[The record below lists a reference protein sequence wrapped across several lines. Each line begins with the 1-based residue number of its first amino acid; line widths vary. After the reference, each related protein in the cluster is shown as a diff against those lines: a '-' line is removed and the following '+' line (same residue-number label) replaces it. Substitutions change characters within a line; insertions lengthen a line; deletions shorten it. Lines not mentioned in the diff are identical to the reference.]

1 MILFENDTSFRAL
14 TAPGYFNFSDSQ
26 SADTAKYVAWFDALT
41 DYIKLHAIRFDNFFR
56 LWKTFDYSSCTI
68 NRTPYV
74 EYLLRLYGIQWFN
87 GSDED
92 AVKVI
97 GLVSRSYVQS
107 TIANLQYLLTALSQ
121 VPLSWTN
128 GIAQVASGGK
138 KPAIFAENL
147 IIFSTSVGLPA
158 TPAPQVYPDK
168 SWISPV
174 GWTKQPSSA
183 TYLSRGYL
191 SSGNIVWSAPI
202 STSTAFKYT
211 TVSTLGTLPGTP
223 STGDVAIVA
232 DDSSGDYGSV
242 YYYDGST
249 WRKNS
254 TPNSYQGSVGQVDA
268 RAVFAPDPD
277 TTQIS
282 SSIQPPVLGPSQGY
296 GIYGSLSTFEI
307 GTLQIY
313 ILVDL
318 TTEGNNNLSII
329 MYLLRKLK
337 PTIDRMF
344 LNYSINGVG
353 EYQVEIFDSG
363 AVT

>member
-14 TAPGYFNFSDSQ
+14 TAPGYFDFSDSQ
-26 SADTAKYVAWFDALT
+26 SEDTAKYVAWFDALT
-41 DYIKLHAIRFDNFFR
+41 EYIKANATRFDNFFR
-56 LWKTFDYSSCTI
+56 LWKTCDYSVCTI

-74 EYLLRLYGIQWFN
+74 EYLLRYYGLQWFN
-87 GSDED
+87 GNDTD
-92 AVKVI
+92 AVKII

-107 TIANLQYLLTALSQ
+107 TIENIQYLLLALSE

-128 GIAQVASGGK
+128 GIAQIASGGK

-147 IIFSTSVGLPA
+147 IIFSNSGSLPA

-168 SWISPV
+168 SWTAPA

-191 SSGNIVWSAPI
+191 SAGNIVWSAPI
-202 STSTAFKYT
+202 STATAFLYT
-211 TVSTLGTLPGTP
+211 TVANIAGLPGSP
-223 STGDVAIVA
+223 STGDVALVA
-232 DDSSGDYGSV
+232 DDSSGDYGAV
-242 YYYDGST
+242 YFYDGSV

-277 TTQIS
+277 TTQVT
-282 SSIQPPVLGPSQGY
+282 SSIQPPVSGPSQGY

-307 GTLQIY
+307 GSLQIF
-313 ILVDL
+313 ILADL

-344 LNYSINGVG
+344 LNYSVNGVG

-363 AVT
+363 AVI

>member
-1 MILFENDTSFRAL
+1 MQLFENNISFKSL

-41 DYIKLHAIRFDNFFR
+41 NYIKQNAERFDSFFR
-56 LWKTFDYSSCTI
+56 LWKTQDYSGTTI

-74 EYLLRLYGIQWFN
+74 EYLLKLYGIQWFN
-87 GSDED
+87 GTDED

-107 TIANLQYLLTALSQ
+107 TITNIQYLLQALSEA
-121 VPLSWTN
+121 PLSWTN
-128 GIAQVASGGK
+128 GIAQIASGGK
-138 KPAIFAENL
+138 KSAIFAENL

-158 TPAPQVYPDK
+158 TPSPQVYPDK
-168 SWISPV
+168 SWLAPV

-191 SSGNIVWSAPI
+191 SGGNIVWSAPI

-211 TVSTLGTLPGTP
+211 TVSTLGTLPGSP

-232 DDSSGDYGSV
+232 SDGSGDYGAV
-242 YYYDGST
+242 YYYDGAV

-254 TPNSYQGSVGQVDA
+254 TPNSYQGSVGQINA

-277 TTQIS
+277 TTQVS
-282 SSIQPPVLGPSQGY
+282 SSIQPPVSGPSQGY
-296 GIYGSLSTFEI
+296 GIYGSLSSFEI
-307 GTLQIY
+307 GSLQIY
-313 ILVDL
+313 ILADL

-363 AVT
+363 AVI